1 MMFPGGCLW
10 TLLTLS
16 ISIMGSPVEVRN
28 SHITLAMT
36 TRVHF
41 SNDTN
46 PVQRDDAQ
54 RITIPLEN
62 VHTVSWVP
70 IGVGSPPTFYRLVV
84 NTGSA
89 ITWIDAVA
97 DTVSRPT
104 GTATN
109 TELQMEIIYFDTY
122 FAGILLTDT
131 LCIATPNA
139 RYTIDEM
146 PIGVTTPLTWGMPY
160 DGMLGIGPQ
169 ILSRGTIL
177 TDPDRTFPTVTER
190 LFTQGSISLP
200 LVGLFFKPSTRDI
213 LDDDHGTLVFG
224 DGGPGDIIR
233 YTYLSRRPSVLS
245 YWGINQAIT
254 YDDEQ
259 ILRRTAGIV
268 DSGTTFIWIASD
280 AYDRYQT
287 ATGANL
293 DPNNGMLYITLE
305 QYHALQPL
313 EFHIGG
319 QIYNLCP
326 NAQIW
331 PRWLNDRIGGAP
343 NGIYLV
349 IRSLSRATG
358 TSGIDF
364 RLGYVFLQRF
374 YCVYD
379 GRNLRIGFATT
390 PYTDADTN

>member
-1 MMFPGGCLW
+1 MMFPAGCLW

-28 SHITLAMT
+28 SRITLPMT
-36 TRVHF
+36 TRLHF

-46 PVQRDDAQ
+46 PVQRDD
-54 RITIPLEN
+54 IDVPLEN
-62 VHTVSWVP
+62 VHMVSWAS
-70 IGVGSPPTFYRLVV
+70 IGVGGNPTFYRLVV

-89 ITWIDAVA
+89 ITWIGAVV

-131 LCIATPNA
+131 LWITTPNA

-146 PIGVTTPLTWGMPY
+146 PIGVTVPSTWGMPY

-169 ILSRGTIL
+169 IL
-177 TDPDRTFPTVTER
+177 TFRTVTER
-190 LFTQGSISLP
+190 LFAQGSISLP
-200 LVGLFFKPSTRDI
+200 LVGLFFKPSTEV
-213 LDDDHGTLVFG
+213 LDDDNGMLVFG
-224 DGGPGDIIR
+224 DENPDINIGIIR
-233 YTYLSRRPSVLS
+233 YTRLSRKLYGNEV
-245 YWGINQAIT
+245 
-254 YDDEQ
+254 
-259 ILRRTAGIV
+259 ILPFTAGIV
-268 DSGTTFIWIASD
+268 DSGTTFIWIAPVY

-293 DPNNGMLYITLE
+293 DPNGMLSITLE

-313 EFHIGG
+313 AFHING

-331 PRWLNDRIGGAP
+331 PRWLNHRIGGAP

-349 IRSLSRATG
+349 IKSLNRLTG
-358 TSGIDF
+358 TGIDF

-374 YCVYD
+374 YSVYD
-379 GRNLRIGFATT
+379 DHNFRIGFATT
-390 PYTDADTN
+390 